1 MEGKNTMNNV
11 HEIKKT
17 IGNLTIKARI
27 DLRPQA
33 IVKTIAISVVIAL
46 ALWGLKNGFK

>member
-11 HEIKKT
+11 HELKKT
-17 IGNLTIKARI
+17 IGNWSIEAKI
-27 DLRPQA
+27 DLRPKA
-33 IVKTIAISVVIAL
+33 IVKTMAIILAITI